1 MLLIAKSLDE
11 LRFEE
16 LAALYR
22 YDLEVAGCEDGMC
35 ELDDDWFLEKRSQFR
50 TYLSARFFSQPDC
63 LPDIRPFYAIW
74 EEDGRYVSAVR
85 VNVYEQGLLLEAL
98 QTGEAW
104 RKQGYAT
111 ALLNAVL
118 EYLVQRGGFPVYAHV
133 RNYKAYVHKMLERAG
148 FRKILD
154 YAVRKDPCEWPPYY
168 YRETGFFTYHK
179 HL

>member
-22 YDLEVAGCEDGMC
+22 YDLEVEGFEDGMC

-50 TYLSARFFSQPDC
+50 IYLSARFFSKPDC
-63 LPDIRPFYAIW
+63 RPGIRPFYAIW
-74 EEDGRYVSAVR
+74 EEEGRYVSAVR
-85 VNVYEQGLLLEAL
+85 VNVYEQGLQLEAL

-104 RKQGYAT
+104 RRQGYAT
-111 ALLNAVL
+111 ALVNAVL
-118 EYLVQRGGFPVYAHV
+118 EYLAQRGSFPIYAHA
-133 RNYKAYVHKMLERAG
+133 RDYMTYVHNMLERAG
-148 FRKILD
+148 FHEILD

-168 YRETGFFTYHK
+168 YRETGFFTYQK
-179 HL
+179 QL